1 MLNETD
7 AGRIRLAWLAVATGG
22 LLAALSLLYEGRG
35 KPLPAGAA
43 AVVGDQAI
51 GRDQWQRAVQAVE
64 GDRARALDAGERRA
78 VLDRLIDEELLFQH
92 ALDSGLVRDD
102 PGLRKTLVAALID
115 ATTAGGAVDEDAARA
130 LFARD
135 PAYFAAQ
142 PRLAVVAVRTDDAA
156 SQDDATA
163 ARKGLREVLQDALR
177 EGRPLPAGFEPVV
190 LPEEPL
196 PLPQIAQRLG
206 GAAAGALHRATA
218 GELLGPFV
226 QGRGALYVLLRQ
238 RYADTVRY
246 EDVADAVRSEWQRR
260 EAEKALE
267 VLLTELRRDAA
278 IRYASDAR

>member
-1 MLNETD
+1 MNETD
-7 AGRIRLAWLAVATGG
+7 AGRIRLAWLAVAAGG

-102 PGLRKTLVAALID
+102 PGLRKTMVAALID

-135 PAYFAAQ
+135 PVYFAAQ
-142 PRLAVVAVRTDDAA
+142 PRLAVVAVRTNDAA
-156 SQDDATA
+156 SRDGATA
-163 ARKGLREVLQDALR
+163 VREVLQDALR
-177 EGRPLPAGFEPVV
+177 EGRPLPAGFEPVA

-196 PLPQIAQRLG
+196 PLSQIAQRLG

-218 GELLGPFV
+218 GELLGPFA

-238 RYADTVRY
+238 RYADAVRY
-246 EDVADAVRSEWQRR
+246 EDVADTVRSEWQRR

-267 VLLTELRRDAA
+267 ALLTELRRDAA

>member
-7 AGRIRLAWLAVATGG
+7 AGRIRLAWLAVAAGG

-64 GDRARALDAGERRA
+64 GDRARALDGEERRA

-142 PRLAVVAVRTDDAA
+142 PRLAVVAVRTNDAA
-156 SQDDATA
+156 SRDDATA
-163 ARKGLREVLQDALR
+163 VREVLQDALR
-177 EGRPLPAGFEPVV
+177 EGRPLPAGFEPVA

-206 GAAAGALHRATA
+206 GAAASALHRAAA
-218 GELLGPFV
+218 GELLGPFA